1 MQKPYSQSLLTYG
14 RNKLFWQLG
23 HTVTRVCQ
31 RSLHFHESFISYF
44 SFLKKSCMKLI
55 CYWFET
61 YYLLQLLQRVV
72 SRRQYCSVH
81 ICVFQC
87 HHGIRETFPEKPKK
101 SWGNFKGL
109 HWLFP
114 TVSNN
119 LIGNFFRSYW
129 FKLFFSATK
138 FVNVNI
144 TCQRVHHR
152 LYYIRYF
159 MHSIRLIVTVKLI
172 IRYFQKAI
180 GTFLTIFF

>member
-31 RSLHFHESFISYF
+31 RSLHSHESFISDF
-44 SFLKKSCMKLI
+44 SFFKKSCMKLI

-87 HHGIRETFPEKPKK
+87 HHEIRETFPEKPKK

-114 TVSNN
+114 TV
-119 LIGNFFRSYW
+119 
-129 FKLFFSATK
+129 FS
-138 FVNVNI
+138 
-144 TCQRVHHR
+144 
-152 LYYIRYF
+152 L
-159 MHSIRLIVTVKLI
+159 TVKVTILS
-172 IRYFQKAI
+172 AI
-180 GTFLTIFF
+180 FSGLTDLNSSLARQSLLMSTLPVNEFITVFTTSVILCIPSGW